1 MRRGSYRSSVR
12 RERMG
17 HIVLATPV
25 AHIWYTRRIPSYLG
39 MLLDVSRRNLD
50 RVLYFAQY
58 IVSYVDEDARQKAL
72 KRLEDEISVSE
83 REQAG
88 VINSKI
94 AEIKTVVIRH
104 WPNSSRKG
112 LSWSAS
118 LMNRPPRHLNLLSRK
133 ASVWSSSFRITR
145 AKCST
150 RRLPLAAPTW

>member
-1 MRRGSYRSSVR
+1 MRRGSYPLVGPPRTHGTYCA
-12 RERMG
+12 G
-17 HIVLATPV
+17 HPGG
-25 AHIWYTRRIPSYLG
+25 AHLVYPRIPSYLG

-94 AEIKTVVIRH
+94 AEIKTGRISN
-104 WPNSSRKG
+104 WPNSVEKAELERKF
-112 LSWSAS
+112 
-118 LMNRPPRHLNLLSRK
+118 
-133 ASVWSSSFRITR
+133 V
-145 AKCST
+145 
-150 RRLPLAAPTW
+150 